1 MFKSGQG
8 AGKSGSFFF
17 YSFDNKFL
25 IKTISQAEKN
35 LFLSMLGD
43 YIDHI
48 SKKNQPTL
56 VTCTYIRDVYDP
68 DILVWR
74 IITNYNAERLPV
86 SQKQFQ
92 NDLWLER
99 KHSQSEY
106 TLWFQI
112 LERETKVM
120 KDINFLEINND
131 I

>member
-1 MFKSGQG
+1 MLQRSLEVNFNRNQVFKSGQG

-92 NDLWLER
+92 NDL
-99 KHSQSEY
+99 
-106 TLWFQI
+106 
-112 LERETKVM
+112 
-120 KDINFLEINND
+120 
-131 I
+131 